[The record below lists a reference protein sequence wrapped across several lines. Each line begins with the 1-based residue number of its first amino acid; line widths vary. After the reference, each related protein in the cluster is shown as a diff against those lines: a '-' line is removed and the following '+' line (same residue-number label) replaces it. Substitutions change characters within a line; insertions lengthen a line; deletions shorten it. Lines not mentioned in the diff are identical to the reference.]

1 MIRAPVHDALK
12 ISHDAIYRSDF
23 ALKYKLFIIN
33 YKFWINA
40 EISRQNEGVISHL
53 WHYQREHSR
62 RGKVVRSDIIH
73 SNSVSMYIGKIL
85 TDGSE
90 FP

>member
-1 MIRAPVHDALK
+1 MIRAPVQDALK
-12 ISHDAIYRSDF
+12 ISHGAIYRSDF

-53 WHYQREHSR
+53 WHYQREQSR
-62 RGKVVRSDIIH
+62 RGEAVPSDIIH
-73 SNSVSMYIGKIL
+73 YNSVSMYIGKIL

>member
-1 MIRAPVHDALK
+1 MIRAPVQDALK

-23 ALKYKLFIIN
+23 ALKYKLLN
-33 YKFWINA
+33 KFWINA

-62 RGKVVRSDIIH
+62 RGEAVPSDINH
-73 SNSVSMYIGKIL
+73 YNSVSMYIGKIL

>member
-1 MIRAPVHDALK
+1 MIRAPVQDALK
-12 ISHDAIYRSDF
+12 IPHDAIYRSDF

-62 RGKVVRSDIIH
+62 RGEAVPSDIIH
-73 SNSVSMYIGKIL
+73 YHSVSMYIGKIL